1 MMITPETS
9 VREIAVERPN
19 VIPLLEEFGIDYCC
33 GGKHTLGEACS
44 LRSLSVATVLNK
56 LAEQQTESTD
66 TDWQTI
72 RLTDLIE
79 HIVTKHH
86 AFTRDQ
92 LRLLGELAAK
102 VERCHGGHHP
112 EILEV
117 NKAIAALAA
126 ETTHHFYCEENI
138 LFPYIRQ
145 LETGEKPA
153 EPQVF
158 NSVEQP
164 VTRMMMEHD
173 QTGDELR
180 TLRELTGGYQPPVDA
195 CTTFRALYRALE
207 ELEPDLHRHIHL
219 ENNILFPRAL
229 AAAKEQG

>member
-1 MMITPETS
+1 MVITAETP
-9 VREIAVERPN
+9 VRDIAVERPN
-19 VIPLLEEFGIDYCC
+19 AIPLLEQLGIDYCC
-33 GGKHTLGEACS
+33 GGKHTLGEACARHR
-44 LRSLSVATVLNK
+44 LRVATVLDQ
-56 LAEQQTESTD
+56 LAEQQPKPAD
-66 TDWQTI
+66 TNWQTV

-86 AFTRDQ
+86 TVAREQ
-92 LRLLGELAAK
+92 LGLLGDLAAK
-102 VERCHGGHHP
+102 VERRHGDHHP

-117 NKAIAALAA
+117 NKAIAALTA

-138 LFPYIRQ
+138 LFPSIRQ
-145 LETGEKPA
+145 LETGEEPA

-158 NSVEQP
+158 NNVGQP

-173 QTGDELR
+173 QTGDALR
-180 TLRELTGGYQPPVDA
+180 NLRELTRSYQPPPDA

-207 ELEPDLHRHIHL
+207 ELEQDLHQHIHL
-219 ENNILFPRAL
+219 ENNILFPRVL